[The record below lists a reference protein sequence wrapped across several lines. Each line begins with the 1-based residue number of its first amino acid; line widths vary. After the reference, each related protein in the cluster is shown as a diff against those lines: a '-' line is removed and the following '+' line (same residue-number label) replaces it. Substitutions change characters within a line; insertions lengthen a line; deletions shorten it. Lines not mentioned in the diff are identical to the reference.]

1 MNPMASDLQ
10 QAHRPLAVF
19 AYDFDG
25 TLAPGNMQEHAFI
38 PGELNMSHAD
48 FWAEAAVLA
57 RRQRGDNVHAFMHLM
72 LEKARGAGADLSE
85 DRWRERGKTL
95 TLFPGVQAWFE
106 RQNAR
111 AEALGLDLRH
121 FIVSSGNREMIE
133 GCPVAGFFERVY
145 ASAFTFGEDGQASGV
160 ALGVNY
166 TNKTQY
172 LFRINKWTLDEWDDT
187 AINAAVPKDARA
199 VPFDRMVFF
208 GDGLTDVPMMRL
220 LTDEGGYA
228 VAVYDSVKPSS
239 VAAAGKLRND
249 GRARF
254 AGPADYTE
262 GAPLDEQAHAMLQE
276 MAARL
281 KSSAAAVWP
290 ERWEQPELRF

>member
-1 MNPMASDLQ
+1 MGPDFP
-10 QAHRPLAVF
+10 HDRPLAVF

-38 PGELNMSHAD
+38 PHELAMSHAD

-57 RRQRGDNVHAFMHLM
+57 RRQRGDGIHAYMHLM
-72 LEKARGAGADLSE
+72 LDKARRVGADLSE
-85 DRWRERGKTL
+85 DRWKARGAGLK
-95 TLFPGVQAWFE
+95 LFDGVEGWFE

-111 AEALGLDLRH
+111 ADALGLDLRH
-121 FIVSSGNREMIE
+121 FVVSSGNREMIE
-133 GCPVAGFFERVY
+133 GCPISRWFEKIY
-145 ASAFTFGEDGQASGV
+145 ASAFMFGVDGQAVGV
-160 ALGVNY
+160 ALSVNY

-187 AINAAVPKDARA
+187 SINAAVPKESRA

-228 VAVYDSVKPSS
+228 VAVYDAARPSS
-239 VAAAGKLRND
+239 VSAAGKLRTD
-249 GRARF
+249 GRAAY
-254 AGPADYTE
+254 AGPADYRE
-262 GAPLDEQAHAMLQE
+262 GSPLDLQAEAMLQE
-276 MAARL
+276 MSARV
-281 KSSAAAVWP
+281 KAHDAAVWP
-290 ERWEQPELRF
+290 DRWEQHTLPL

>member
-1 MNPMASDLQ
+1 MVSD
-10 QAHRPLAVF
+10 RPLAVF

-48 FWAEAAVLA
+48 FWKEAADLA
-57 RRQRGDNVHAFMHLM
+57 KAQRGDGVHAFMHLM
-72 LEKARGAGADLSE
+72 LEKARALGADLSE
-85 DRWRERGKTL
+85 ERWRARGRSL
-95 TLFPGVQAWFE
+95 TLFPGVDGWFE

-111 AEALGLDLRH
+111 AAALGLDLRH

-133 GCPVAGFFERVY
+133 GCPIARFFERVY
-145 ASAFTFGEDGQASGV
+145 ASAFIFGASGQAEGV

-172 LFRINKWTLDEWDDT
+172 LFRINKWTLDEWEDT
-187 AINAAVPKDARA
+187 SINASVPKEERP

-220 LTDEGGYA
+220 VTNEGGYA
-228 VAVYDSVKPSS
+228 VAVYDAGRPHSVG
-239 VAAAGKLRND
+239 AAGKLRND
-249 GRARF
+249 GRAGY
-254 AGPADYTE
+254 AGPADYRE
-262 GAPLDEQAHAMLQE
+262 GEPLDVQAAAMLEE

-281 KSSAAAVWP
+281 RAGEAAVWP
-290 ERWEQPELRF
+290 EGWQQHKLPF